1 MEQRLIDL
9 ETRQAFQEDTLEQL
23 NEVVIELRRQV
34 DTLIQRLK
42 VAEERLERLE
52 PNIISSL
59 EDDKPPHY

>member
-23 NEVVIELRRQV
+23 NEVVVELRSQV
-34 DTLIQRLK
+34 DALIQRLK

>member
-42 VAEERLERLE
+42 VAEDRLERLE

>member
-23 NEVVIELRRQV
+23 NEVVIELRSQV

>member
-1 MEQRLIDL
+1 VEQRLIDL

-23 NEVVIELRRQV
+23 NEVVIELRSQV